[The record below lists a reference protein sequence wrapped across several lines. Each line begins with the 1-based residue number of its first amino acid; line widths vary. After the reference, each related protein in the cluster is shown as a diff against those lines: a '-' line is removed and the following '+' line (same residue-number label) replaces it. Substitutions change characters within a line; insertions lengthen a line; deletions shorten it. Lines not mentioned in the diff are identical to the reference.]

1 VVSYFCFKFHIL
13 DRFILE
19 EYVFQVEGGP
29 HMFQSCLRVV
39 QNGLLPVTREMHPFF
54 ESLAVTGT
62 PSLQTSLMD
71 IHHNTSLKSIL
82 EYDSISSTSKTYICF
97 HLDKGARLWLVTK
110 PFIYSFCI
118 TQSTFTSTLHFHLNL
133 IQPSAFSFL
142 MYENGHKLNTSST
155 HLVHCPFWSQQIT
168 THDTI

>member
-1 VVSYFCFKFHIL
+1 VVSYFYFKFHIL

-118 TQSTFTSTLHFHLNL
+118 TQSTFTSTLHFYLNL
-133 IQPSAFSFL
+133 IQPSAFNFL

-155 HLVHCPFWSQQIT
+155 HLVHCPF
-168 THDTI
+168 